1 MCSMLRILLASLLL
15 SSGMSALANASPA
28 QAGTKVG
35 TGDTAAPTILI
46 FGDSLSAGFGLA
58 NGQAWPA
65 LLEQR
70 LRAGKLPHAVAN
82 ASISGETSAGG
93 RSRLPAAL
101 DRYQPAV
108 VVVALG
114 ANDGLRGL
122 PVTQLRDNLVA
133 MLRVSKA
140 RKARVLLVG
149 MRLPPNYG
157 SDYTAEFAGAYSA
170 VAKQEKVPLLPFLLE
185 PVANERANFQPDG
198 LHPVAAAQ
206 PKILD
211 HVWPALKP
219 LLKQR

>member
-1 MCSMLRILLASLLL
+1 MLRILPASLLCSL
-15 SSGMSALANASPA
+15 LLLFAVPAHSG
-28 QAGTKVG
+28 VG
-35 TGDTAAPTILI
+35 AGDTPTILI
-46 FGDSLSAGFGLA
+46 FGDSLSAGHGLA

-70 LRAGKLPHAVAN
+70 LRAEKLPHAVAN

-101 DRYQPAV
+101 DRYRPAV

-122 PVTQLRDNLVA
+122 PLSQLRDNLLA
-133 MLRVSKA
+133 MVRAAKA

-157 SDYTAEFAGAYSA
+157 SEYTEDFARAFA
-170 VAKQEKVPLLPFLLE
+170 TVAKQEKVPLLPFLLE

-206 PKILD
+206 PRVLD

-219 LLKQR
+219 LLRLR